1 MAQYAVDIANHFQI
15 LVNSLSG
22 GAKRGGGSLVREGP
36 QLHPFEGENVSY
48 GLHTFGAITVC
59 IKISM
64 PFQIATQQH

>member
-48 GLHTFGAITVC
+48 GYILLVPLQCALKYQCRFR
-59 IKISM
+59 
-64 PFQIATQQH
+64 